1 MIEARKITIEYC
13 NTLSEKISI
22 AGISTDIEGKVT
34 DILNLARVQQLVVPV
49 VGAFSSGKSTMINS
63 LLGTNALPV
72 AITPETS
79 LATELHYSPENF
91 IEAVKENGEIDRY
104 HASEINKVTE
114 NADKYQYARLYLNNE
129 RLREIEPLVLVDM
142 PGFDSPLDLHNKAIL
157 AYLDRGCYY
166 IVLSSV
172 EDGTITKSLERRL
185 REIEGYGRDFSF
197 FLSKSNLRPND
208 TVDKLVSHYQTQI
221 EDMLGVKAT
230 IAPFGNSADE
240 ILRCLKSIDVNKVF
254 LKIYRDWLLDICND
268 IITGISLQLN
278 ISKKNAEAVHSAVR
292 EMENG
297 IEKLRKK
304 ADSDIEDMKRR
315 YSVTLVND
323 LVSAVGSALEDAL
336 EELTGI
342 AVTGNN
348 DKLTRNLNEIIR
360 VALTSSIQEKLND
373 ITKQISVD
381 FSQSL
386 QDLDKVMKD
395 LDLDNNYLGNITEK
409 VGSTLTMLDRLIASN
424 APALNDY
431 YDGRESLMIENKT
444 ENKTENKFQAG
455 MEKLAVA
462 RPMLNM
468 GYKAASGAGLAA
480 VAVNPIIGIIIVFLP
495 EIIETIAKLI
505 GGDPKE
511 KQKEALRSKFSGEIF
526 PSIKRKLREEIPGIL
541 NEQVKNMIQNVSGQ
555 YEEQIKQQSA
565 VINSQIAQKSG
576 NIEEDKEKEKRLNS
590 VLADVKKIDGEI
602 RSWGK

>member
-1 MIEARKITIEYC
+1 MIEARKKTIECC

-34 DILNLARVQQLVVPV
+34 DVLNLARVQQLVVPV
-49 VGAFSSGKSTMINS
+49 VGAFSAGKSTMING
-63 LLGTNALPV
+63 LLGTNVLPV

-114 NADKYQYARLYLNNE
+114 NAGKYQYARLYLNNE

-142 PGFDSPLDLHNKAIL
+142 PGFDSPLDLHNTAIT

-172 EDGTITKSLERRL
+172 EEGTITKSLERRL
-185 REIEGYGRDFSF
+185 REIEGFGRDFSF
-197 FLSKSNLRPND
+197 FLSKANLRPND

-221 EDMLGVKAT
+221 EDMLAVKAPV
-230 IAPFGNSADE
+230 APFGNSPDE
-240 ILRCLKSIDVNKVF
+240 ILECLKSIDVNKVF
-254 LKIYRDWLLDICND
+254 LKIYREPLLDICDD

-278 ISKKNAEAVHSAVR
+278 VSKKNAEAVHSAVR

-348 DKLTRNLNEIIR
+348 DKLTRSLNEIVR

-395 LDLDNNYLGNITEK
+395 LDLDTHYLGNITEK
-409 VGSTLTMLDRLIASN
+409 VKNTLIMLDGLIASN
-424 APALNDY
+424 APAINDY

-444 ENKTENKFQAG
+444 ESKFEAG

-468 GYKAASGAGLAA
+468 GFKAASGAGLA
-480 VAVNPIIGIIIVFLP
+480 VTTINPVIGILIMFLP
-495 EIIETIAKLI
+495 EIIETVAKLI
-505 GGDPKE
+505 GGDQKE
-511 KQKEALRSKFSGEIF
+511 KIKETLRSKFSGEIF

-541 NEQVKNMIQNVSGQ
+541 NEQVKVMIQNVSGQ

-576 NIEEDKEKEKRLNS
+576 NIEEDAEKEKRLNT